1 MALSL
6 HQATVPLFLQIL
18 PNVIVNLDKTEAYT
32 RENGLSDSAVLGD
45 RLKDDIYTLAAHF
58 RMVAM
63 HSADALRSVATG
75 VFSPHMDEAPQDFA
89 TLRAMLTDA
98 VSFVQAFDA
107 AQLNALE
114 DREVTFSQGGAV
126 RVRFVAHGFLLSLSL
141 PNLYFHASMAYA
153 MLRNL
158 GIPVTKLEFL
168 GAVQVKQPG

>member
-18 PNVIVNLDKTEAYT
+18 PNVIVNLDKTEAYA

-114 DREVTFSQGGAV
+114 DREV
-126 RVRFVAHGFLLSLSL
+126 SL

-168 GAVQVKQPG
+168 GAVQVKQPA